1 MASRLKRLNI
11 ARIMMMDRGLGYTLY
26 YAGLRLLG
34 QRPVQ
39 PYELPASAQAR
50 GPGSLPTDPLLGL
63 RFVNPSPF
71 ASKPAPARL
80 NGQRTI
86 NWLIPN
92 FGVGSG
98 GHLNI
103 FRFIGFLEQLGWHC
117 RVVLVGSHPHTN
129 SQAVED
135 SIRQHFLPIEARV
148 YLRPEDMPPADIGI
162 ATSWETAYPLRDWQS
177 CQVKAYFVQDYECE
191 FFAKSSYSMFAED
204 TYRFGFV
211 GLTAGGWLAE
221 TLLAQY
227 GMRTYPFGF
236 SYDKSLYQSN
246 TLRRKTRRL
255 FYYARPPTPRR
266 GFELGLLVLEKVAK
280 ALPDVEI
287 VTAGWDLSTFDLSF
301 KHKDLGILPLEE
313 LPALYNSCDVCLVIS
328 LTNLSLMPLELFACG
343 CSVVSNRLPCVTWC
357 LTDDIA
363 ELADTNAEA
372 LAQAC
377 LRMLEDDDHRW
388 QKVEKAYAFA
398 MQTDWAQEAQALG
411 SVLTDLLRE
420 STTQTVTRQPQA
432 RLDADPR
439 AAQVLPHEERP

>member
-50 GPGSLPTDPLLGL
+50 GPGSLPTDPLRGL
-63 RFVNPSPF
+63 RFVNRSPF

-117 RVVLVGSHPHTN
+117 RVVLVGPHQHTN

-221 TLLAQY
+221 TLRAQY

-236 SYDKSLYQSN
+236 SYDK
-246 TLRRKTRRL
+246 
-255 FYYARPPTPRR
+255 
-266 GFELGLLVLEKVAK
+266 
-280 ALPDVEI
+280 
-287 VTAGWDLSTFDLSF
+287 
-301 KHKDLGILPLEE
+301 
-313 LPALYNSCDVCLVIS
+313 
-328 LTNLSLMPLELFACG
+328 
-343 CSVVSNRLPCVTWC
+343 
-357 LTDDIA
+357 
-363 ELADTNAEA
+363 
-372 LAQAC
+372 
-377 LRMLEDDDHRW
+377 
-388 QKVEKAYAFA
+388 
-398 MQTDWAQEAQALG
+398 
-411 SVLTDLLRE
+411 
-420 STTQTVTRQPQA
+420 
-432 RLDADPR
+432 
-439 AAQVLPHEERP
+439 

>member
-1 MASRLKRLNI
+1 MASLFKRLNI
-11 ARIMMMDRGLGYTLY
+11 ARIMIMDRGLGYTLY

-39 PYELPASAQAR
+39 PYEPPASLQTK
-50 GPGSLPTDPLLGL
+50 GLSSLPIDPLAGL
-63 RFVNPSPF
+63 RFVTPSPF
-71 ASKPAPARL
+71 ASKQTLASSSS
-80 NGQRTI
+80 QRTI

-103 FRFIGFLEQLGWHC
+103 FRFVGFLEQQGWRC
-117 RVVLVGSHPHTN
+117 RIVLVGSHPHTN

-135 SIRQHFLPIEARV
+135 SIRQYFLPIEARV
-148 YLRPEDMPPADIGI
+148 YLRPEDMPAADIGI

-177 CQVKAYFVQDYECE
+177 CRVKAYFVQDYECE
-191 FFAKSSYSMFAED
+191 FFAKSSYAMFAEG

-221 TLLAQY
+221 TLQQQY

-236 SYDKSLYQSN
+236 SYDKSLYQTN
-246 TLRRKTRRL
+246 NLRRKTRRL

-287 VTAGWDLSTFDLSF
+287 VTAGWDLSSFELSF
-301 KHKDLGILPLEE
+301 NHKDLGILPLEE

-357 LTDDIA
+357 LSDDIA

-372 LAQAC
+372 LSEAC

-388 QKVEKAYAFA
+388 KKAEKAYDFA
-398 MQTDWAQEAQALG
+398 MQTDWGREAQALG
-411 SVLTDLLRE
+411 GVLTNLLAE
-420 STTQTVTRQPQA
+420 TSS
-432 RLDADPR
+432 
-439 AAQVLPHEERP
+439 HEAHA